1 MKKLIE
7 IFAMVISMGFVIVIL
22 VNFLIFPDRSMIFVE
37 PIWWIRIPEIILGVF
52 SIMVL
57 TNMII
62 NKISEAIC
70 N

>member
-7 IFAMVISMGFVIVIL
+7 IFAMVISMGAVIVIL
-22 VNFLIFPDRSMIFVE
+22 VNFLIFPDRAMIFVE

-57 TNMII
+57 FKMIWTTI
-62 NKISEAIC
+62 WKEK
-70 N
+70 